1 MNSARSAE
9 KFLNRNKIYQSQMAN
24 VSFDVAYK
32 LFWDIQNRFQSRVNN
47 LRFSDGSRQKLVHS
61 FGNILKYCFFN
72 GEKCSSRNFIWLWDP
87 IYGNCYV
94 FNSGFNACGHAINY
108 QESLLPGSH
117 FGLQLLVYVGYND
130 KFKIFNNGFNS

>member
-9 KFLNRNKIYQSQMAN
+9 EFLNRNKIYQSQMAN

-61 FGNILKYCFFN
+61 FDNILKYCFFN
-72 GEKCSSRNFIWLWDP
+72 GEKC
-87 IYGNCYV
+87 YV
-94 FNSGFNACGHAINY
+94 FNLGFNASGHAINN
-108 QESLLPGSH
+108 QESLLPGSY
-117 FGLQLLVYVGYND
+117 FGLQLLVYVGYYD